1 MKKRIL
7 VPIDFQVESLNTL
20 KLALKQHADNEVI
33 VHLVYGE
40 LLDESITR
48 MLFYDPAKII
58 KKRTT
63 KSFADALSI
72 IRNRYSKNIADF
84 HIELF
89 HGYTITSFKLFAL
102 DRNIDEVYLPRTY
115 RMKET
120 SGSINLVDFASRTS
134 LPVKWVEWETNQS
147 YATADELAVLFAG

>member
-7 VPIDFQVESLNTL
+7 VPTDFQVESLNTL
-20 KLALKQHADNEVI
+20 KLALKQHTDNEVI

-48 MLFYDPAKII
+48 LLFYDPDKII
-58 KKRTT
+58 KKRITG
-63 KSFADALSI
+63 SFTEALSI
-72 IRNRYSKNIADF
+72 IRNRYAKNIADIQ
-84 HIELF
+84 IELF
-89 HGYTITSFKLFAL
+89 HGYTITAFKLFAL

-134 LPVKWVEWETNQS
+134 LPVKWVEWDSNHG
-147 YATADELAVLFAG
+147 YTASDELVPLFTT